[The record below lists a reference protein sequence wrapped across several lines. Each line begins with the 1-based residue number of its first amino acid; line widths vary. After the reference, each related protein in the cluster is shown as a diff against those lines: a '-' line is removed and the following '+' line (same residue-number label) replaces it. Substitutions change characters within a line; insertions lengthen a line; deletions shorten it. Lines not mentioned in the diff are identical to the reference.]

1 MLPRAAAVKSRCSG
15 FKYGRSMSVTCTGI
29 CIALRVV
36 LAISWLS
43 ILVAASDAEDALR
56 QPELIEFRSG
66 DLDLKGFIWKPA
78 AAGPF
83 SAILWNNSSE
93 KRPAALYFLATFFVT
108 PGFAIFFLP

>member
-15 FKYGRSMSVTCTGI
+15 FKYGRSMNVTCTGI

-56 QPELIEFRSG
+56 QPELIEFRSC

-78 AAGPF
+78 VGRPF
-83 SAILWNNSSE
+83 SAILLDQRSGKATGAGCFVST
-93 KRPAALYFLATFFVT
+93 LFLA
-108 PGFAIFFLP
+108 PRLQFLV

>member
-1 MLPRAAAVKSRCSG
+1 MLPRAAAVKSRCSR

-56 QPELIEFRSG
+56 QPELIAFRSG
-66 DLDLKGFIWKPA
+66 DLDLKGLFGNRRGPVHFRRFYGITA
-78 AAGPF
+78 ARSAQGPL
-83 SAILWNNSSE
+83 IPL
-93 KRPAALYFLATFFVT
+93 RRFL
-108 PGFAIFFLP
+108 

>member
-78 AAGPF
+78 GAGPF
-83 SAILWNNSSE
+83 SAILWNHGSGKPHRAVFS
-93 KRPAALYFLATFFVT
+93 LAPFFVA
-108 PGFAIFFLP
+108 PHYAFFFPP